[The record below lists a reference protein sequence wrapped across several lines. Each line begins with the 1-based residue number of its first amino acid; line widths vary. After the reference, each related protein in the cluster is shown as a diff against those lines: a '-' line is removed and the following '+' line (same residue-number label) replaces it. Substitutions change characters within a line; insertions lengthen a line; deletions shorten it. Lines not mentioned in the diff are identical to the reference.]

1 MNGDPSLKRAV
12 GARGAIRAVEPAGGE
27 ARTDGSRPLET
38 IRCTY
43 RPPDADF
50 YCWKFGVWYN
60 LMDCCDRHY
69 DRTYEGCV
77 DCGQGRNNLRQNRTT
92 YAERR
97 AQDRLRGRPGTD
109 PRD

>member
-1 MNGDPSLKRAV
+1 MSANDP
-12 GARGAIRAVEPAGGE
+12 IRAIGPRGVARPSGEKGDSADGADRKPA
-27 ARTDGSRPLET
+27 LEI
-38 IRCTY
+38 IRCNY
-43 RPPDADF
+43 RPADADF

-69 DRTYEGCV
+69 DRTFDGCV
-77 DCGQGRNNLRQNRTT
+77 DCGQGRSNLIQNKTT
-92 YAERR
+92 YTEHR

>member
-1 MNGDPSLKRAV
+1 MNVNPSLKRAN
-12 GARGAIRAVEPAGGE
+12 GSRGAIRAVEPADNA
-27 ARTDGSRPLET
+27 ARTDGERPLEVV
-38 IRCTY
+38 RCTY